1 MRLIDGDALKEKL
14 QEQQKYGSTADSRGR
29 AKAIV
34 EVIHAPT
41 IEAEPVKH
49 GRWIIHDET
58 PSKWRVEEHI
68 GLQILRCTKCNG
80 TINTNTY
87 AEYYQHQFR
96 FCPFCGKE
104 MRG

>member
-41 IEAEPVKH
+41 VEAITLEEFKEKSEQVIEEFVGDNKTTDTELMVHAML
-49 GRWIIHDET
+49 
-58 PSKWRVEEHI
+58 I
-68 GLQILRCTKCNG
+68 GLALGNLGLRLFG
-80 TINTNTY
+80 GS
-87 AEYYQHQFR
+87 E
-96 FCPFCGKE
+96 CG
-104 MRG
+104 

>member
-1 MRLIDGDALKEKL
+1 MRLINGDALKEKL

-49 GRWIIHDET
+49 A
-58 PSKWRVEEHI
+58 KW
-68 GLQILRCTKCNG
+68 
-80 TINTNTY
+80 Y
-87 AEYYQHQFR
+87 A
-96 FCPFCGKE
+96 PAIWPL
-104 MRG
+104 

>member
-41 IEAEPVKH
+41 VEAEPVKH
-49 GRWIIHDET
+49 GQWIRYHNHFPQRYQCSEC
-58 PSKWRVEEHI
+58 
-68 GLQILRCTKCNG
+68 GG
-80 TINTNTY
+80 TDVSIF
-87 AEYYQHQFR
+87 A
-96 FCPFCGKE
+96 FCHHCGAK
-104 MRG
+104 MDGDKT